1 MSSHPLGEIVEIVGI
16 NCNTNGRSCDE
27 HHTCGCVLEEDSL
40 VQLRKHQVYI
50 NGHEQSAVGVYW
62 VSDGVDRCLVGY
74 LHCHQLKHLNKL
86 EGALC
91 QVTEV
96 YSDNSD
102 SPTKRHKHKKNFGSA
117 IVAIV
122 SSNEPNKARKGRN
135 KLQNPPETPTNVDTP
150 TNTNSISPKQKR
162 SLGHGTENSRRTKN
176 RKLSV
181 ECLRNHFKSSRLNHK

>member
-1 MSSHPLGEIVEIVGI
+1 MSSHLLGEIVEIVGI
-16 NCNTNGRSCDE
+16 NSHTNGRSCEE

-40 VQLRKHQVYI
+40 VQLQKHQVYI

-74 LHCHQLKHLNKL
+74 LHHHEVKHLNKL

-91 QVTEV
+91 QVAEV

-102 SPTKRHKHKKNFGSA
+102 SPTKWHKHKKNFGCA

-122 SSNEPNKARKGRN
+122 PSNNPT
-135 KLQNPPETPTNVDTP
+135 KLGMEETNYQVLPKLLQMWIHLQTP
-150 TNTNSISPKQKR
+150 IRHHQSEKDPLDMQQKR
-162 SLGHGTENSRRTKN
+162 ADIQRIGN
-176 RKLSV
+176 
-181 ECLRNHFKSSRLNHK
+181 

>member
-1 MSSHPLGEIVEIVGI
+1 MLSHPLGEIVEIVGI
-16 NCNTNGRSCDE
+16 NSNTNGHSCEE

-40 VQLRKHQVYI
+40 TRLRKHQVYI

-62 VSDGVDRCLVGY
+62 VSDGMDQSLVGY
-74 LHCHQLKHLNKL
+74 LHHHQVKHLNKQ

-102 SPTKRHKHKKNFGSA
+102 SPTKWHKHKKNFGCA
-117 IVAIV
+117 IAAIV
-122 SSNEPNKARKGRN
+122 SSTEPNRVRNGRN
-135 KLQNPPETPTNVDTP
+135 KLQSPPKTPTNVDTP
-150 TNTNSISPKQKR
+150 SNTNLTSPKQKR
-162 SLGHGTENSRRTKN
+162 SLGHGTENSRHTKN

-181 ECLRNHFKSSRLNHK
+181 